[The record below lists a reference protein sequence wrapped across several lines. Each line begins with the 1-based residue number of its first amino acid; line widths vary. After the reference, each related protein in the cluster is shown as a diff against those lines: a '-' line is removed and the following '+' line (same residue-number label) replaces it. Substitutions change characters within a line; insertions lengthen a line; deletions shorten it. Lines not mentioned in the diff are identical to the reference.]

1 MRLSYIILYF
11 SQKSK
16 WCVITRKLCFY
27 FTENVGRL
35 WCYDIIRMSRPQWGV
50 WSRWRRGCHSADA
63 GVVASWLRSL
73 RWTPASS
80 FMYSGGESVSPAYVL
95 ILLSSLW
102 FSSSSFGLIQRASLT
117 SKDHPEILP
126 CGDVLF
132 VTSFLTFFFCL
143 ELIHNVRY
151 AATLYLQQETSRTF
165 VIISTD
171 SSLDKKPN

>member
-1 MRLSYIILYF
+1 MFLF
-11 SQKSK
+11 
-16 WCVITRKLCFY
+16 F
-27 FTENVGRL
+27 FTENVGRR

-102 FSSSSFGLIQRASLT
+102 FSSSFLGFIQRASLT

-132 VTSFLTFFFCL
+132 LYTSFLTFFFLSWTHSQC
-143 ELIHNVRY
+143 EICCY
-151 AATLYLQQETSRTF
+151 TLF
-165 VIISTD
+165 VAGD
-171 SSLDKKPN
+171 LPNFRNNKYRFFS